1 MGESRNNRNVEK
13 EEQEKVGMCEYG
25 KCEQGIGKNVNVL
38 RGNRGME
45 KQKT

>member
-25 KCEQGIGKNVNVL
+25 KCE
-38 RGNRGME
+38 
-45 KQKT
+45 